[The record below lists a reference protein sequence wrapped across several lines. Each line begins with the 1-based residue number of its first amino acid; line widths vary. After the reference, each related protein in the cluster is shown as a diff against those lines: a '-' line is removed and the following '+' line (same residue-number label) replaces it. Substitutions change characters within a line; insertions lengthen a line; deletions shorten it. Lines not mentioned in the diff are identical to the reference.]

1 MYIKRLE
8 LENYRG
14 FRNLVI
20 DFPAEANNLNV
31 FVGINGSGKSSILDA
46 LSLALEGFIYTLYS
60 SKNRNSEVFFQN
72 VRPRNYFDIH
82 PDDIRINSD
91 YLLVKADLGDSHQT
105 ISWSVSYEKYF
116 QQLSLF
122 KVAGV
127 DSHSDSK
134 FSLGISFKNSN
145 SVNFFD
151 IEESYPVVA
160 YYRIL
165 RTNIDSY
172 LNRSESTISHG
183 KRYPNSFSISFQD
196 LDSLADWFKSEED
209 IENTERLTRNI
220 PPRLSGSQIFK
231 IALDIFSQKIGDN
244 LFQEVKALRF
254 QESLWHPKTLLTF
267 QKGSSRLKAQQLS
280 DGEKMLLLLVSGIAL
295 RMAVFNPGAHSPEEA
310 LLGKGIIL
318 IDEIDSHLH
327 PSWQR
332 AVLPALTAT
341 FPNCQFIVTTHSPQ
355 VISSVPSESIFVLD
369 GGSVIYNPGYTHGRD
384 ANSILREL
392 MDVSDRMPKIQEKID
407 ECFRLVDDENLEE
420 AKLKLKALN
429 EILGNNDPDII
440 HLKTMID
447 FLEENPSY
455 PELTS

>member
-14 FRNLVI
+14 FQNLVI

-46 LSLALEGFIYTLYS
+46 LSLALEGFVYTLYS

-151 IEESYPVVA
+151 MEESYPVVA

-172 LNRSESTISHG
+172 LHRSEGTTSYS

-209 IENTERLTRNI
+209 IEKR
-220 PPRLSGSQIFK
+220 
-231 IALDIFSQKIGDN
+231 A
-244 LFQEVKALRF
+244 
-254 QESLWHPKTLLTF
+254 
-267 QKGSSRLKAQQLS
+267 SSR
-280 DGEKMLLLLVSGIAL
+280 
-295 RMAVFNPGAHSPEEA
+295 
-310 LLGKGIIL
+310 
-318 IDEIDSHLH
+318 
-327 PSWQR
+327 
-332 AVLPALTAT
+332 
-341 FPNCQFIVTTHSPQ
+341 
-355 VISSVPSESIFVLD
+355 
-369 GGSVIYNPGYTHGRD
+369 
-384 ANSILREL
+384 
-392 MDVSDRMPKIQEKID
+392 
-407 ECFRLVDDENLEE
+407 
-420 AKLKLKALN
+420 
-429 EILGNNDPDII
+429 
-440 HLKTMID
+440 
-447 FLEENPSY
+447 
-455 PELTS
+455 